1 MHETLRSAQGDTPC
15 HFSFMLKPTIG
26 LEIHIELNTESK
38 MFCAC
43 PNESWQTEPNKN
55 ICPTCSGQPGSLPT
69 INQEAIKKNI
79 KTALALN
86 CEVADNSF
94 FERKNY
100 FYPDLPKG
108 YQISQYQEPLSK
120 NGYLDIHI
128 PASGQDKNFQFSISK
143 FQTKRIRI
151 ERIHLEE
158 DTGRLQHPEGADY
171 SLVDF
176 NRAGVPLMELVT
188 EPDLATAEEVKEFV
202 KELKLIL
209 QYLNVSGANMEKG
222 EMRCEVN
229 ISLAEKNAEKFG
241 TKVEIKNLN
250 SIAVA
255 GAAVEYEIKRQTE
268 ILARR
273 NKVVQ
278 ETRGW
283 HDKKAITFSQRDK
296 ESAHDYRYF
305 PEPDLPPLK
314 ITPELL
320 NEIKAALPELPS
332 QKRARFVKEYRL
344 NSQDI
349 ELFVHQKGLGNYFEK
364 VVSELISWVAEKYE
378 TTLPPEEFQK
388 LIKLASN
395 YIATDLQA
403 LLKEKGIE
411 DFDEEKFKIT
421 AENFAEF
428 LSMIYLGEI
437 SSKIA
442 KMLLPEMLSKGGD
455 PSQIII
461 DKGWQ
466 MVSSKVEIEKVAQ
479 EVIANNPKAVEDYGK
494 GKVASLQFLVGKVM
508 AKTKGKAKPEV
519 VSEILRRN
527 LVTSTI

>member
-1 MHETLRSAQGDTPC
+1 
-15 HFSFMLKPTIG
+15 MLKPTIG
-26 LEIHIELNTESK
+26 LEIHIELNTKSK
-38 MFCAC
+38 MFCDC
-43 PNESWQTEPNKN
+43 PNESSQTEPNKN

-69 INQEAIKKNI
+69 INQEAVKKNI
-79 KTALALN
+79 KTGLALN
-86 CEVADNSF
+86 CQVADNSF

-128 PASGQDKNFQFSISK
+128 PASGQDKNFQFSIIN

-171 SLVDF
+171 SLVDL

-188 EPDLATAEEVKEFV
+188 EPDLETADEVKEFI
-202 KELKLIL
+202 KELQLIL
-209 QYLNVSGANMEKG
+209 RYLNVSGANMEKG

-255 GAAVEYEIKRQTE
+255 GASVEYEITRQTE
-268 ILARR
+268 VLERGD
-273 NKVVQ
+273 KVIQ

-320 NEIKAALPELPS
+320 NEIKATLPELPS
-332 QKRARFVKEYRL
+332 QKRTRLTQEYHL
-344 NSQDI
+344 NKQDI
-349 ELFVHQKGLGNYFEK
+349 ELFVNQKSLSNYFEK
-364 VVSELISWVAEKYE
+364 VISELSNWVAEKYQGK
-378 TTLPPEEFQK
+378 LSPEEFQK
-388 LIKLASN
+388 LVKLAAN
-395 YIATDLQA
+395 YIITDLQTF
-403 LLKEKGIE
+403 LKEKDVEFFQE
-411 DFDEEKFKIT
+411 DKFLIT

-442 KMLLPEMLSKGGD
+442 KMLLPEMLSNGGD
-455 PSQIII
+455 PSQIIV

-466 MVSSKVEIEKVAQ
+466 MVSDISEIEKAAQ
-479 EVIANNPKAVEDYGK
+479 GVIANNLKAVEDYKRGK
-494 GKVASLQFLVGKVM
+494 ATSLQFFIGQVM

-519 VSEILRRN
+519 VSEILKRFLN
-527 LVTSTI
+527 EK

>member
-1 MHETLRSAQGDTPC
+1 ME
-15 HFSFMLKPTIG
+15 LKPTIG
-26 LEIHIELNTESK
+26 LEIHIELNTKSK
-38 MFCAC
+38 MFCDC
-43 PNESWQTEPNKN
+43 LNESSQVEPNKN

-69 INQEAIKKNI
+69 INQEAVKKTI
-79 KTALALN
+79 KTGLALN
-86 CEVADNSF
+86 CQMAGNSF

-108 YQISQYQEPLSK
+108 YQISQYQAPFCK
-120 NGYLDIHI
+120 NGFLELPILN
-128 PASGQDKNFQFSISK
+128 KK
-143 FQTKRIRI
+143 IRI

-176 NRAGVPLMELVT
+176 NRASVPLMELVT
-188 EPDLATAEEVKEFV
+188 EPDLATAEEVKEFI
-202 KELKLIL
+202 KELQLIL
-209 QYLNVSGANMEKG
+209 RYLDVSGANMEKG

-229 ISLAEKNAEKFG
+229 ISLADKSAEKFG

-268 ILARR
+268 ILERGD
-273 NKVVQ
+273 KVIQ

-320 NEIKAALPELPS
+320 NEIKATLPELPS
-332 QKRARFVKEYRL
+332 QKRNRFAKEYHL
-344 NSQDI
+344 NNQDI
-349 ELFVHQKGLGNYFEK
+349 ELFVNQKSLSNYFEE
-364 VVSELISWVAEKYE
+364 VVSELTNWVAEKFE
-378 TTLPPEEFQK
+378 SGLATEEFQK
-388 LIKLASN
+388 LIKLAAN
-395 YIATDLQA
+395 YIITDLHTF
-403 LLKEKGIE
+403 LKEKNIE
-411 DFDEEKFKIT
+411 FFSEAKFKIT
-421 AENFAEF
+421 PENFAEF

-455 PSQIII
+455 PSQII
-461 DKGWQ
+461 
-466 MVSSKVEIEKVAQ
+466 
-479 EVIANNPKAVEDYGK
+479 
-494 GKVASLQFLVGKVM
+494 
-508 AKTKGKAKPEV
+508 
-519 VSEILRRN
+519 
-527 LVTSTI
+527 